1 MLVEET
7 LVIYP
12 LAPWR
17 YPDAVILVD
26 ETVVSDED
34 PTVRTPVEVA
44 NLNSALDVAPPP
56 SWPKRI
62 CVSTHAVE
70 LGNA

>member
-1 MLVEET
+1 MF
-7 LVIYP
+7 
-12 LAPWR
+12 
-17 YPDAVILVD
+17 VD
-26 ETVVSDED
+26 DTFVSDED
-34 PTVRTPVEVA
+34 PKVRTPVEVA

-56 SWPKRI
+56 SCPKRT